1 MKKRIAA
8 FVALF
13 VCLLGAWIYIVTPSE
28 RAARAKVNQGV
39 FDAIKKDSKWN
50 MKSPM
55 LYGYF
60 FISEHEAPLKALRF
74 ILRICGHRFVDIWKD
89 QKSEKY
95 WLHVEKIQVQ
105 NLDSIST
112 KDVRLKRLG
121 EVVFLSEY
129 DGWDV
134 GPDLPPTK
142 AEK

>member
-8 FVALF
+8 LIALF
-13 VCLLGAWIYIVTPSE
+13 VCVLAAWLYIVTPSE
-28 RAARAKVNQGV
+28 RAARAKENQGV
-39 FDAIKKDSKWN
+39 FDSIKKDTKWN
-50 MKSPM
+50 MGSPM

-60 FISEHEAPLKALRF
+60 FISEHEAPLKALGF
-74 ILRICGHRFVDIWKD
+74 ILRIGGHRFVDIRKD
-89 QKSEKY
+89 EKSEKY

-121 EVVFLSEY
+121 EIIFLSEY

-134 GPDLPPTK
+134 GPDVAPTK